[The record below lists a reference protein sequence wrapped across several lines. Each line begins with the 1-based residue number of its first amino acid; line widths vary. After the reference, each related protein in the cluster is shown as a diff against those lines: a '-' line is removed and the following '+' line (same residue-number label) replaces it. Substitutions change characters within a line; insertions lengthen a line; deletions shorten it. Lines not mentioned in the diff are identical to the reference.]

1 MAPWQPGTGRPLLEI
16 TRLRA
21 ALPPACLSRLLV
33 NRMAPPRIC
42 SLQHLP
48 ARVITA
54 EDAADAQSDRSAGAF
69 PPIEGTD
76 AQATTTIPLNIAQ
89 EWEAVVW
96 HRYHMDCRWIDSVWY
111 DEHTP
116 NPCATLQLRH
126 IYCAS
131 CRINCGVCAPWCDK
145 RSQEIERLPPLKVKY
160 SRNIFTLEV
169 VLREY

>member
-1 MAPWQPGTGRPLLEI
+1 
-16 TRLRA
+16 
-21 ALPPACLSRLLV
+21 
-33 NRMAPPRIC
+33 MAPPRIC

-96 HRYHMDCRWIDSVWY
+96 HRYHMDCR
-111 DEHTP
+111 
-116 NPCATLQLRH
+116 
-126 IYCAS
+126 
-131 CRINCGVCAPWCDK
+131 
-145 RSQEIERLPPLKVKY
+145 
-160 SRNIFTLEV
+160 
-169 VLREY
+169 